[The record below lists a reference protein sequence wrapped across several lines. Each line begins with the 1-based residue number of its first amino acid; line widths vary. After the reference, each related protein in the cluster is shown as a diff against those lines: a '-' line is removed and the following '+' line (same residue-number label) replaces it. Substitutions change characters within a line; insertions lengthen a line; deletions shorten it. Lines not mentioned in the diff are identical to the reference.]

1 MRVHQP
7 VDKKGTF
14 GSRKYPFMIIN
25 SFSSRQRRP
34 FLSFQVASFFR
45 FMDANKRVS
54 WEVTLANPL
63 RCVYRIPCC
72 SLAHAMFAFIHVIP
86 DMRKPGMRA
95 AFRPVN
101 YNFPRRCKRID
112 RTPKIMIVF
121 HILTVFI
128 FPLAAFLTVEGL
140 AQIFFCENSER
151 ITHIQRQLEIGQIG
165 NIFPPNPT
173 FGAGM

>member
-1 MRVHQP
+1 M
-7 VDKKGTF
+7 
-14 GSRKYPFMIIN
+14 
-25 SFSSRQRRP
+25 
-34 FLSFQVASFFR
+34 L
-45 FMDANKRVS
+45 
-54 WEVTLANPL
+54 L
-63 RCVYRIPCC
+63 
-72 SLAHAMFAFIHVIP
+72 LAHAMLAFIHVIP

-101 YNFPRRCKRID
+101 YNFSRRYKRID

-121 HILTVFI
+121 HILTVFLFQVI
-128 FPLAAFLTVEGL
+128 FPFAAFLTLEEL